1 MAFMIK
7 KKRYKFQVNLC
18 LEELSEVTY
27 RYDFAICILYFFI
40 KKHPIFV
47 HGNRRINQS
56 RSCQGRNKAKCFEIS
71 HLDFH
76 FKKYIL
82 IMLCTIVSK
91 YLNGNKVVYKK
102 ILHFQVNVLNVEK
115 KKTF

>member
-47 HGNRRINQS
+47 HGNRRINHLGLVKVEIRQS
-56 RSCQGRNKAKCFEIS
+56 
-71 HLDFH
+71 
-76 FKKYIL
+76 
-82 IMLCTIVSK
+82 
-91 YLNGNKVVYKK
+91 
-102 ILHFQVNVLNVEK
+102 VLK
-115 KKTF
+115 FRI